1 MESSSEVKRS
11 THVINVQANETVLT
25 ALPYGPHSSLLEF
38 LKGEPKVLGA
48 AQVLLALITAGI
60 GAIFAFN
67 YFNFAQR
74 FPLVFLTGYPF
85 WGAFI
90 FTIAGYLT
98 GANSNDKCMGQGVM
112 SLNLI
117 SSVVAVAGI
126 FLTIIS
132 YRYQHRYCQG
142 PSLEGICVISR
153 VLYNGILSVLLIISI
168 AELSIAVTIASFR
181 SNCWANSNEIVFF
194 LPSDVTQ
201 ESELSVPDENAV
213 IQFEL
218 QEEST
223 SDDSTTNIKPVFFG
237 GYSFFKLRVTKNQF
251 TFQHAG
257 RRGSNSFN
265 TSSLFMADEQQKYIP
280 QTLSLYGEEVEVKH
294 LPPVLEKQPSE
305 TMVNS
310 EPLNDE
316 DLRAAVTQ
324 SPEEKTPL
332 LQDQASKPQLSP
344 SYSVKSVRDLPPQD
358 LPSQASRAETSPEQD
373 LLPEAST
380 SHVTESHGT
389 TSQDKQSQGIP
400 PQNTQSPDML
410 SDYLPSPD
418 MPAQDLPFQK
428 QALPLQAIPFGA
440 TSFLSVRSSDMQHLD
455 QRSLDFQLQNVQSQ
469 EQRAVHLL
477 YQDIKSEV
485 MLMTEEWKPEEGL
498 QSRRPSKQHSQL
510 QQRKGCPCAKQKPLD
525 MDTQD
530 QLSPRRSS
538 LDKHIKSWLSPK
550 KQYLDK
556 EIQVSQTLLQLPDQ
570 QAENLR
576 IQEEKPPRQLYQD
589 MQIQEY
595 HDWQSPDRKVQ
606 TWQSLGQQSQEWRT
620 QDWKSR
626 EWEKRERQLE
636 MQHSQ
641 NWDFQTWQTQ
651 DLQVKESRKQRSL
664 FQETQTLY
672 ATIPSDPDEQSQDV
686 LQDSQ
691 HQDKDQ
697 QDLQSAGIQK
707 EVMETDAVQTRDI
720 RSEDLSCGKSQ
731 TPSDVQSEDAKSFNC
746 FSYRSSAQELQSTGS
761 QKQDTET
768 DAVQTRDIKSEDMSC
783 RISQSPTDLQSEDV
797 KPDSNCSSYQSS
809 VQDTYHAYMSD
820 KNSGQ
825 DVKQDPS
832 SCSAV
837 SKGDPPLASA
847 SCDSKERQQSEDS
860 G

>member
-11 THVINVQANETVLT
+11 THVISVQPNETVLT

-48 AQVLLALITAGI
+48 CQVLLALIIAGI
-60 GAIFAFN
+60 GAIFALN
-67 YFNFAQR
+67 HFNFAQR

-90 FTIAGYLT
+90 FTVTGYLT
-98 GANSNDKCMGQGVM
+98 GTNSNDKCVGQGVTG
-112 SLNLI
+112 LNVI

-126 FLTIIS
+126 IFTIIS
-132 YRYQHRYCQG
+132 YRYQHKYCQG
-142 PSLEGICVISR
+142 PSLEGICVIGR

-181 SNCWANSNEIVFF
+181 SNCWANSNEMVFF

-223 SDDSTTNIKPVFFG
+223 SADSTTNIKPVFFG

-251 TFQHAG
+251 TFRHAG

-265 TSSLFMADEQQKYIP
+265 TSSLFMEDERQKYVP

-294 LPPVLEKQPSE
+294 SPPIVEQKSSE
-305 TMVNS
+305 IMMNT
-310 EPLNDE
+310 EPLKDE
-316 DLRAAVTQ
+316 DLQAAITQ
-324 SPEEKTPL
+324 SPEEKPPL
-332 LQDQASKPQLSP
+332 LQDQASKLQLFP
-344 SYSVKSVRDLPPQD
+344 SYSVKSVHNLPPQD
-358 LPSQASRAETSPEQD
+358 LPYQAPRAKTLPEQD
-373 LLPEAST
+373 LLSEAST
-380 SHVTESHGT
+380 SVTESHGI
-389 TSQDKQSQGIP
+389 TSQDKESQGIP
-400 PQNTQSPDML
+400 LQNTQSHDML

-418 MPAQDLPFQK
+418 MPAQDLPFQR

-440 TSFLSVRSSDMQHLD
+440 ISLLSVQSSNMQHLD
-455 QRSLDFQLQNVQSQ
+455 RRSLDFQLHNTQSQ
-469 EQRAVHLL
+469 EQRAVHLS
-477 YQDIKSEV
+477 YQNIKSEV
-485 MLMTEEWKPEEGL
+485 MLMTEEWKPEEEL

-510 QQRKGCPCAKQKPLD
+510 QQSKGCPCAKQKAFD
-525 MDTQD
+525 MYIQD
-530 QLSPRRSS
+530 QPHPRRKS

-550 KQYLDK
+550 KQYIDK
-556 EIQVSQTLLQLPDQ
+556 EIQVSQTILQLPDQ

-606 TWQSLGQQSQEWRT
+606 TWQSLGQKSQERRT
-620 QDWKSR
+620 QDWKSK
-626 EWEKRERQLE
+626 EWEKQEWQLE

-664 FQETQTLY
+664 FQETQTLH
-672 ATIPSDPDEQSQDV
+672 ATIPSDLDEQSQDV

-691 HQDKDQ
+691 HQNKDQ
-697 QDLQSAGIQK
+697 QDLQSARIQK
-707 EVMETDAVQTRDI
+707 EVIETDAVQTRGI
-720 RSEDLSCGKSQ
+720 KSEDTSCGKSQ
-731 TPSDVQSEDAKSFNC
+731 TPSDLQSEDAKSDFNC
-746 FSYRSSAQELQSTGS
+746 FSYQSSVQELHSTGS
-761 QKQDTET
+761 QKQDMET
-768 DAVQTRDIKSEDMSC
+768 DAVQTRGIKSEDTSC
-783 RISQSPTDLQSEDV
+783 GKSQSPTDLQLEDI

-809 VQDTYHAYMSD
+809 VQDTYHAYMSN
-820 KNSGQ
+820 KNSEQ
-825 DVKQDPS
+825 DVKQDTS
-832 SCSAV
+832 TCSAV
-837 SKGDPPLASA
+837 CKEGQSLASA
-847 SCDSKERQQSEDS
+847 SCGSKERQQSEDL

>member
-11 THVINVQANETVLT
+11 THVISVQANETVLT
-25 ALPYGPHSSLLEF
+25 ALPYEPHSSLLEF
-38 LKGEPKVLGA
+38 LKGDPKVLGA
-48 AQVLLALITAGI
+48 AQVLLALTAAGI

-90 FTIAGYLT
+90 FTITGYLT
-98 GANSNDKCMGQGVM
+98 GANSNDKCTGRGIT

-117 SSVVAVAGI
+117 SCVVAVAGI

-168 AELSIAVTIASFR
+168 AELSIAVTITSFR
-181 SNCWANSNEIVFF
+181 SNCWANSNKIVFF

-223 SDDSTTNIKPVFFG
+223 SDDSRTNIKPVFFG

-294 LPPVLEKQPSE
+294 LPPILEKKPSE

-316 DLRAAVTQ
+316 DLRAAITQ

-344 SYSVKSVRDLPPQD
+344 SYSVKSVHDLPPQD

-373 LLPEAST
+373 LLSEAST
-380 SHVTESHGT
+380 SHVTESHGA
-389 TSQDKQSQGIP
+389 TSQDKQSQG
-400 PQNTQSPDML
+400 ML
-410 SDYLPSPD
+410 SGYLPSPD
-418 MPAQDLPFQK
+418 MPAQDLPFQR
-428 QALPLQAIPFGA
+428 QALPLQATPFGA

-485 MLMTEEWKPEEGL
+485 MLMTEGWKLEEGL
-498 QSRRPSKQHSQL
+498 QSRRPSKQLSQL
-510 QQRKGCPCAKQKPLD
+510 QQSKGCPCAKQKPLAV
-525 MDTQD
+525 DTQD
-530 QLSPRRSS
+530 QPSARRSS

-556 EIQVSQTLLQLPDQ
+556 EIQVSQTMLQLPDQ

-664 FQETQTLY
+664 FQETQALY

-697 QDLQSAGIQK
+697 QDLQFAGIQK
-707 EVMETDAVQTRDI
+707 EVLETDAVQTRDI
-720 RSEDLSCGKSQ
+720 KSEDLSCGKSQ
-731 TPSDVQSEDAKSFNC
+731 TPSDVPSEDAKSYFNC
-746 FSYRSSAQELQSTGS
+746 FSYQSSVQELQSTGS
-761 QKQDTET
+761 QKQDMET

-825 DVKQDPS
+825 DVKQDTS

-837 SKGDPPLASA
+837 GKGDPPLASA
-847 SCDSKERQQSEDS
+847 SCDSKEGQQSEDS

>member
-11 THVINVQANETVLT
+11 THVVSVQPNETVLT

-48 AQVLLALITAGI
+48 SQVLLALIIAGI
-60 GAIFAFN
+60 GAIFALN

-90 FTIAGYLT
+90 FTVTGYLT
-98 GANSNDKCMGQGVM
+98 GTNSHDKCVGQGVTG
-112 SLNLI
+112 LNVI

-126 FLTIIS
+126 ILTIIS
-132 YRYQHRYCQG
+132 YRYQHKYCQG
-142 PSLEGICVISR
+142 PSLEGICVIGR

-201 ESELSVPDENAV
+201 ESELSVPDENAI

-223 SDDSTTNIKPVFFG
+223 SADSTTNIKPVFFG

-265 TSSLFMADEQQKYIP
+265 TSSLFMEDERQKYVP

-294 LPPVLEKQPSE
+294 SPPILEQKSSE
-305 TMVNS
+305 IMMNT
-310 EPLNDE
+310 EPLKDE
-316 DLRAAVTQ
+316 DLQAAITQ
-324 SPEEKTPL
+324 SPEEKPPL
-332 LQDQASKPQLSP
+332 LQDQASKLQLFP
-344 SYSVKSVRDLPPQD
+344 SYSVKSVHDLPPQD
-358 LPSQASRAETSPEQD
+358 LPYQAPRAETSPEQD
-373 LLPEAST
+373 LLSEAST
-380 SHVTESHGT
+380 SHVTESHGI
-389 TSQDKQSQGIP
+389 TSQDKESQGIP
-400 PQNTQSPDML
+400 LQNTQSHDML

-418 MPAQDLPFQK
+418 MPAQDLAFQR

-440 TSFLSVRSSDMQHLD
+440 TSLLSVQSSNM
-455 QRSLDFQLQNVQSQ
+455 
-469 EQRAVHLL
+469 
-477 YQDIKSEV
+477 
-485 MLMTEEWKPEEGL
+485 
-498 QSRRPSKQHSQL
+498 RPSKQHCQL
-510 QQRKGCPCAKQKPLD
+510 QQSRGCPCAEQKALD
-525 MDTQD
+525 VHVQD
-530 QLSPRRSS
+530 QPRPRRRS

-550 KQYLDK
+550 KQFIDK
-556 EIQVSQTLLQLPDQ
+556 EVQVSQTILQLPDQ

-620 QDWKSR
+620 QDWKSK

-641 NWDFQTWQTQ
+641 NWDFQAWQTQ

-664 FQETQTLY
+664 FQETQTLH
-672 ATIPSDPDEQSQDV
+672 ATIPADLDEQSQDV

-691 HQDKDQ
+691 HQNKDQ

-707 EVMETDAVQTRDI
+707 EV
-720 RSEDLSCGKSQ
+720 
-731 TPSDVQSEDAKSFNC
+731 
-746 FSYRSSAQELQSTGS
+746 
-761 QKQDTET
+761 TET
-768 DAVQTRDIKSEDMSC
+768 DAVQTRDIKSEDTSCGKSQTPSDLQSEDAKSDFNCFSYQSSVQELQSTGSQKQEMETDAVQTRDIKSEDTSC
-783 RISQSPTDLQSEDV
+783 RKSQSPTDLQLEDI

-809 VQDTYHAYMSD
+809 VQDTYHAYMSN
-820 KNSGQ
+820 KNSEQ
-825 DVKQDPS
+825 DVKQDTPT
-832 SCSAV
+832 CSAV
-837 SKGDPPLASA
+837 RKGGQSLAST
-847 SCDSKERQQSEDS
+847 SCGSKERQQSGDL